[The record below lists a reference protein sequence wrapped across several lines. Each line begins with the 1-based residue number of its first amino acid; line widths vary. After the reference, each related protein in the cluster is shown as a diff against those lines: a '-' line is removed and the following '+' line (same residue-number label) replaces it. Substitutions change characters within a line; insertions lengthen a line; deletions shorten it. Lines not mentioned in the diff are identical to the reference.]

1 MSVTRVIVFGATGFQ
16 GRPQVREALK
26 QGYQVKAVSRNPEL
40 LRDEAALGAQIVQAD
55 YDDPASLDAALADVD
70 AVLFQAP
77 SMGDVARLA
86 GQCRNLAEAVKR
98 SNVQLFVL
106 NSSMWAPDE
115 PVGQVTFDGVLGMEE
130 LFRSYGFPVI
140 TFRPTLFMN
149 NLLGAW
155 VKPTLRQGVYR
166 YAHKPDLASDWICLE
181 DVAKFMVAA
190 LRRPDLAGRKIAI
203 GGPQR
208 LTTREVIDLV
218 AEAMGRPLEYEYV
231 TPRQFGEHFYD
242 LWGPTTGSTREDFVN
257 GFDSFYT
264 FNNEAPQ
271 KPFQADVRA
280 ALDLLPVEL
289 TDMRTWAS
297 RQDWNS

>member
-1 MSVTRVIVFGATGFQ
+1 MKIEKLIVFGATGFQ
-16 GRPQVREALK
+16 GRPQVREALN
-26 QGYQVKAVSRNPEL
+26 QGYKVRAVSRDPRSL
-40 LRDEAALGAQIVQAD
+40 DQEAALGAEIVRAD
-55 YDDPASLDAALADVD
+55 YDDADSLDAALSGVD

-77 SMGDVARLA
+77 SMGDVPRLA
-86 GQCRNLAEAVKR
+86 AQCRHLAEAVKR
-98 SNVQLFVL
+98 SGVKLFVL
-106 NSSMWAPDE
+106 NSSMWAPDA

-130 LFRSYGFPVI
+130 LFRSYEFPVI

-149 NLLGAW
+149 NLLGDW
-155 VKPTLRQGVYR
+155 IKPDLQQGVYR

-190 LRRPDLAGRKIAI
+190 LKRPDLAGMKIHV

-208 LTTREVIDLV
+208 LTTLEVIDIV
-218 AEAMGRPLEYEYV
+218 SAAMGRALRYEYL
-231 TPRQFGEHFYD
+231 TPRQFGERFYE
-242 LWGPTTGSTREDFVN
+242 LWGPSTGSTREDFVN

-271 KPFQADVRA
+271 RPFQADVEA
-280 ALDLLPVEL
+280 ALKLVPIEL

-297 RQDWNS
+297 RQQWS

>member
-1 MSVTRVIVFGATGFQ
+1 MKIETIIVFGATGFQ
-16 GRPQVREALK
+16 GRPQVREALS
-26 QGYQVKAVSRNPEL
+26 QGYKVKAVSRDPKL
-40 LRDEAALGAQIVQAD
+40 LEQEAVLGAVVVRAD
-55 YDDPASLDAALADVD
+55 YEDPASLDAALAGVD

-77 SMGDVARLA
+77 SMGDVSRLA

-98 SNVQLFVL
+98 SGVQLFVL

-149 NLLGAW
+149 NLLGDW
-155 VKPTLRQGVYR
+155 IKPTLQEGIYR

-190 LRRPDLAGRKIAI
+190 LKRPDLVGRKIHI
-203 GGPQR
+203 GGPER
-208 LTTREVIDLV
+208 LTTLEVIDIISKAL
-218 AEAMGRPLEYEYV
+218 GRPLRYDYV
-231 TPRQFGEHFYD
+231 TPRQFGELFYD
-242 LWGPTTGSTREDFVN
+242 LWGQGTGSSHKDFVD

-271 KPFQADVRA
+271 KPFQADVQA
-280 ALDLLPVEL
+280 ALKLIPVEL

-297 RQDWNS
+297 RQKWD

>member
-1 MSVTRVIVFGATGFQ
+1 MNIETIIVFGATGFQ
-16 GRPQVREALK
+16 GRPQVREALS
-26 QGYQVKAVSRNPEL
+26 QGYRVKAVSREPKL
-40 LRDEAALGAQIVQAD
+40 LEQEAALGAVVVQAD
-55 YDDPASLDAALADVD
+55 YDDPASLDAALSGVD

-77 SMGDVARLA
+77 SMGDVSRLV

-98 SNVQLFVL
+98 SKVQLFVL

-130 LFRSYGFPVI
+130 SFRSYGFPVI

-149 NLLGAW
+149 NLLGDW
-155 VKPTLRQGVYR
+155 IKPNLQKGIYR
-166 YAHKPDLASDWICLE
+166 YAHKSDLASDWICLE

-190 LRRPDLAGRKIAI
+190 LKRPDLAGRKIHI
-203 GGPQR
+203 GGPER
-208 LTTREVIDLV
+208 LTTLEVIDIISK
-218 AEAMGRPLEYEYV
+218 AIGRPLHYDYL
-231 TPRQFGEHFYD
+231 TPRQFGELFYD
-242 LWGPTTGSTREDFVN
+242 LWGPGTGSSRKDFVD

-271 KPFQADVRA
+271 KPFQADVQA
-280 ALDLLPVEL
+280 ALKLIPIEL

-297 RQDWNS
+297 RQKWG

>member
-1 MSVTRVIVFGATGFQ
+1 MNIEKIIVFGATGFQ
-16 GRPQVREALK
+16 GRPQVREALS
-26 QGYQVKAVSRNPEL
+26 QGYKVKAVSRDPQSL
-40 LRDEAALGAQIVQAD
+40 AREAALGAEIVRAD
-55 YDDPASLDAALADVD
+55 YDDPALLDAALSGVD

-77 SMGDVARLA
+77 SMGDVSRLA
-86 GQCRNLAEAVKR
+86 AQCRNLAEAVKR
-98 SNVQLFVL
+98 SAVQLFVL

-115 PVGQVTFDGVLGMEE
+115 PVGQVTYDGVLGMEE

-149 NLLGAW
+149 NLLGDW
-155 VKPTLRQGVYR
+155 IRPNLKKGIYR

-190 LRRPDLAGRKIAI
+190 LKRPDLAGRKIHI
-203 GGPQR
+203 GGPER
-208 LTTREVIDLV
+208 LKTFEVIDIISK
-218 AEAMGRPLEYEYV
+218 AMGRPLSYEYM
-231 TPRQFGEHFYD
+231 TPRQFGELFYD
-242 LWGPTTGSTREDFVN
+242 LWGPTTGSGRPDFVD

-271 KPFQADVRA
+271 KPFQADVEA
-280 ALDLLPVEL
+280 ALKLVPIAL

-297 RQDWNS
+297 RQKWD